1 VAALAAAG
9 LVLGNPL
16 QLAAL
21 FALELVILVTA
32 GRLRAALPYLT
43 IALTT
48 GLFLAVL
55 NPLFSPA
62 GIDVL
67 WQADLGFWHP
77 TVTIQGIAFGL
88 GTALRLAVV
97 VLAFALYTVVLDTDD
112 QLELLSRLSFRS
124 GLIVSLAT
132 RLFPVLSRDGRR
144 IADAQRSRGVELDAG
159 GRRARVAARLPLLG
173 ALSVQSLERAMDV
186 AESMEA
192 RGYGRPGRT
201 FWRRDRRRQL
211 IDTFTSFLAALAV
224 ASLIAGLATGLF
236 SFRYYPLVDD
246 PRPGLLDPVWLIAL
260 ACLAVPVL
268 WLAVPAPRLSLP
280 ARRGTRARSTR

>member
-1 VAALAAAG
+1 M
-9 LVLGNPL
+9 
-16 QLAAL
+16 
-21 FALELVILVTA
+21 
-32 GRLRAALPYLT
+32 

-48 GLFLAVL
+48 GLFLAIL

-62 GIDVL
+62 GLDVL

-159 GRRARVAARLPLLG
+159 GRRERIAARLPLLA
-173 ALSVQSLERAMDV
+173 ALSTQSLERAMDV
-186 AESMEA
+186 AESMA
-192 RGYGRPGRT
+192 SRGYGRPGRT
-201 FWRRDRRRQL
+201 FWRRDRRRRS
-211 IDTFTSFLAALAV
+211 IDLLTGLLALLAAGALV
-224 ASLIAGLATGLF
+224 AGLVAGVF
-236 SFRYYPLVDD
+236 RYRYYPLLDD
-246 PRPGLLDPVWLIAL
+246 PWPGLLDPVWLVTL
-260 ACLAVPVL
+260 VCFVVPVV
-268 WLAVPAPRLSLP
+268 WLVLPSMWDRAPR
-280 ARRGTRARSTR
+280 RSR

>member
-1 VAALAAAG
+1 VAGFAYVAALAAAG
-9 LVLGNPL
+9 LLLGNPL

-48 GLFLAVL
+48 GLFLAIL

-62 GIDVL
+62 GLDVL

-159 GRRARVAARLPLLG
+159 GRRERVAARLPLLA
-173 ALSVQSLERAMDV
+173 ALSTQSLERAMDV

-201 FWRRDRRRQL
+201 FWRRDRRRRAV
-211 IDTFTSFLAALAV
+211 DTAAGLLAGATTA
-224 ASLIAGLATGLF
+224 ALIAGLAAGLF
-236 SFRYYPLVDD
+236 RYRYYPLLDD
-246 PRPGLLDPVWLIAL
+246 PLPALSDPIWLVVLI
-260 ACLAVPVL
+260 CLSVPVFWL
-268 WLAVPAPRLSLP
+268 WLSDLA
-280 ARRGTRARSTR
+280 GRAGRSRT

>member
-1 VAALAAAG
+1 GFAYVAALAAAG

-16 QLAAL
+16 QLAVL
-21 FALELVILVTA
+21 FVLELVILVTA
-32 GRLRAALPYLT
+32 GRLRAALPYLM

-48 GLFLAVL
+48 GIFLAIL

-62 GIDVL
+62 GLDVL
-67 WQADLGFWHP
+67 WEADLGFWHLS
-77 TVTIQGIAFGL
+77 VTIQGIAYGL

-159 GRRARVAARLPLLG
+159 GKRDRVVARLPLLA
-173 ALSVQSLERAMDV
+173 ALSTQSLERAMDV

-201 FWRRDRRRQL
+201 FWHRDRRWRFVDIL
-211 IDTFTSFLAALAV
+211 AVVVGIIVAAALV
-224 ASLIAGLATGLF
+224 AGLVGGLF
-236 SFRYYPLVDD
+236 RYRYYPLLDD
-246 PRPGLLDPVWLIAL
+246 PWPGLLDPVWLLAL
-260 ACLAVPVL
+260 ACLIVPVA
-268 WLAVPAPRLSLP
+268 WLSLP
-280 ARRGTRARSTR
+280 RGRHRHAKDAS